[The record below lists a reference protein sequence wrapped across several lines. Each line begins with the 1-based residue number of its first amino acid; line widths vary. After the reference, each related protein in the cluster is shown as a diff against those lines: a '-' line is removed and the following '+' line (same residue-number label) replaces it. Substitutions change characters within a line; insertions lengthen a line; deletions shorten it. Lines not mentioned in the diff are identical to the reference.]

1 MSPEPAGAATLELS
15 ITVNGIFGNLKIIV
29 MQSISGKNR
38 LRLWN
43 ERIGMLV
50 SLFKIRIH
58 PQDVVVPFDSESE
71 KWS

>member
-1 MSPEPAGAATLELS
+1 
-15 ITVNGIFGNLKIIV
+15 